1 MKLHLY
7 TFRML
12 LVGFVISA
20 AVMIFIAMPG
30 LAVGAVHR
38 LGSVGMIAVLEFL
51 PLATAAFV
59 PYVLPVSLL
68 LALVSTYGRLAALN
82 EWTAIRMAGVNP
94 YRMLLPAFAL
104 ATLAAGG
111 VYAMNAELLPRI
123 NVLRKTLRIDLIRG
137 AFKNLS
143 PGRTDIPLGDFY
155 LSATFRD
162 PDDPSS
168 FYDCFIELPSEKTG
182 GVKGFYADA
191 VRIEFDE
198 RDMWVFL
205 YGSRGAGR
213 NVEGYVGELIVRV
226 PQEELA
232 GDKRDKVFDSP
243 SYKTSEELLA
253 EISGGVADPPR
264 LRAHVYE
271 FHQRIANAIS
281 CLMFVLVGCSTGVLM
296 RKGTQL
302 GALAAAIGYALV
314 YWIFSLRIGK
324 EIVAVGSVA
333 PWIGAWGPLAV
344 FGVLGVLLTRR
355 AFRE

>member
-1 MKLHLY
+1 MKLQAY
-7 TFRML
+7 IFRQL
-12 LVGFVISA
+12 LTGFVISA

-38 LGSVGMIAVLEFL
+38 LGSVGMIAVLKFL

-104 ATLAAGG
+104 AALSAGG

-123 NVLRKTLRIDLIRG
+123 SVLQKTLRIDLIRG
-137 AFKNLS
+137 AFKNLA
-143 PGRTDIPLGDFY
+143 PGKTDLPLGPFY
-155 LSATFRD
+155 LSSTFRD
-162 PDDPSS
+162 PDDPST
-168 FYDCFIELPSEKTG
+168 FYDCFIEVPSEKTG
-182 GVKGFYADA
+182 GVRGFYADA
-191 VRIEFDE
+191 VRIEFDD
-198 RDMWVFL
+198 RDMRVFL
-205 YGSRGAGR
+205 YGPRGAGR
-213 NVEGYVGELIVRV
+213 NVEAYA
-226 PQEELA
+226 EELVVKV
-232 GDKRDKVFDSP
+232 GQDSLVEDKRDKVFHSP

-253 EISGGVADPPR
+253 AIASATVEPPR
-264 LRAHVYE
+264 RRAYVYE
-271 FHQRIANAIS
+271 FHERIANALS

-314 YWIFSLRIGK
+314 YWIFSLRLGK
-324 EIVAVGSVA
+324 EIVAVGSVD
-333 PWIGAWGPLAV
+333 PWVGAWGPLAV
-344 FGVLGVLLTRR
+344 FCLLGVLLTRR